1 MILICLITYLLIFND
16 FSPEILRVIP
26 KLVIKIPKRE
36 SITVSPTPPPTHKK
50 KKKKHKRH
58 HDSEWMP
65 SEEKRKKKKHKHK
78 NREQSKTADLL
89 DPSQVRQTRE
99 KSHHSV
105 DRVPHNSNGISIPP
119 LRLRDNSFID
129 RRLSC
134 LGPASGESP
143 KGTFVVCKLDVFKP
157 DCPLWKVD
165 NQNLLQKYPQFL
177 DSSGTSKI
185 MRYKNSSTV
194 ILLSTRLS

>member
-1 MILICLITYLLIFND
+1 M
-16 FSPEILRVIP
+16 IP

-36 SITVSPTPPPTHKK
+36 SVTVSPTPPPVHKK

-65 SEEKRKKKKHKHK
+65 SDEKRKKKKHKHK
-78 NREQSKTADLL
+78 NREHSKTVDLL
-89 DPSQVRQTRE
+89 EPSQVRPTRE
-99 KSHHSV
+99 RSHHST
-105 DRVPHNSNGISIPP
+105 DRIPQGSNGISIPP
-119 LRLRDNSFID
+119 IRLRDNSFID

-134 LGPASGESP
+134 LGPASGDSP

-165 NQNLLQKYPQFL
+165 NQNLLQKYPQFI
-177 DSSGTSKI
+177 DVSGGSKVI
-185 MRYKNSSTV
+185 RYKNSSTV
-194 ILLSTRLS
+194 ILL